1 MAFTE
6 TEKTRIRMLLG
17 WGARFWQLET
27 RLENAME
34 AVENTLPDEA
44 AQIQTILTDLTNID
58 TKITEA
64 LDTAGVTGVSSIKLD
79 SDQGISHFRSEG
91 RRLVEA
97 IASILQVNIKKNY
110 YSGGGMVGGYFPEG

>member
-6 TEKTRIRMLLG
+6 VEKTRIRMLLG

-34 AVENTLPDEA
+34 AVENNLPEET
-44 AQIQTILTDLTNID
+44 AQIQTILTSLTDID
-58 TKITEA
+58 SKITEA

-97 IASILQVNIKKNY
+97 IAAILQVNIKKNY
-110 YSGGGMVGGYFPEG
+110 YSGGSITGGHIQFG